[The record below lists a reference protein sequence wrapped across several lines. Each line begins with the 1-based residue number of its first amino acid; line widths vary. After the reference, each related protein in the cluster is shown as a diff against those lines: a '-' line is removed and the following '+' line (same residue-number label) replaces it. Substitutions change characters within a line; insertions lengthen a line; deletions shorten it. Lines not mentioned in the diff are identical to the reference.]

1 MYSVGGYRLSLAEVA
16 AAAEMILEQDKMECD
31 QRGDGWGEGEEG
43 EDEEEEEEE
52 EEEEG
57 DVSGGEEMDGEREQ
71 SLADSG
77 YSTSPVASDGR
88 FVSS

>member
-1 MYSVGGYRLSLAEVA
+1 MHSVGGYRLSLAEVA

-31 QRGDGWGEGEEG
+31 ETGDGWG
-43 EDEEEEEEE
+43 EEEEE

-57 DVSGGEEMDGEREQ
+57 EVSGGEEMDGEREQ

-77 YSTSPVASDGR
+77 YSTSPVASDER
-88 FVSS
+88 SVSS